1 MPLAKC
7 PRCKKMFN
15 KADNAVC
22 SDCITHELEDQD
34 KVRAILDQNP
44 NMNAEALSLKAD
56 VPIDVVHRML
66 EMGELTNVGLGEQPR
81 CGRCGAPAISVSK
94 KLCQGCLEKLNAEMA
109 QAQRTIKLKD
119 KPQARIGEYDNKLTV
134 VKTLEQKRNKS

>member
-15 KADNAVC
+15 KADNTVC
-22 SDCITHELEDQD
+22 SDCITLEMEDQD

-44 NMNAEALSLKAD
+44 NMNAEALSTKAD

-66 EMGELTNVGLGEQPR
+66 EMGDLTSVSLGEQPR
-81 CGRCGAPAISVSK
+81 CGRCGAPAISASK
-94 KLCQGCLEKLNAEMA
+94 KLCQGCLEKLNVEMA
-109 QAQRTIKLKD
+109 RAQRTIKLKD
-119 KPQARIGEYDNKLTV
+119 KPQARIGEYDNKMTV
-134 VKTLEQKRNKS
+134 VKTLEQKRNK

>member
-15 KADNAVC
+15 KADAAVC
-22 SDCITHELEDQD
+22 TGCMTEEREDQD
-34 KVRAILDQNP
+34 KVRAILDKNP
-44 NMNAEALSLKAD
+44 NMNAESISIKAD
-56 VPIDVVHRML
+56 VHIDVVNRML
-66 EMGELTNVGLGEQPR
+66 EMGELTSVGLGEQPR

-109 QAQRTIKLKD
+109 QAQRTIKLKE
-119 KPQARIGEYDNKLTV
+119 KPQARIGEYDNKMTV
-134 VKTLEQKRNKS
+134 VKTVEQKRKK